1 MLDSSCSEEIGA
13 RMALSE
19 RRART
24 SSRLG
29 GCDTMREARLEN
41 NSTKIIARRMAI
53 QHTNLNERAVRRN
66 TPVGRQ
72 EHMSNVERHRA

>member
-29 GCDTMREARLEN
+29 GRDTMREARLEN
-41 NSTKIIARRMAI
+41 NSTKTIARKMAI
-53 QHTNLNERAVRRN
+53 QYTNLYERAVRIS
-66 TPVGRQ
+66 TPVGSQ
-72 EHMSNVERHRA
+72 KHMSSVERHRA

>member
-41 NSTKIIARRMAI
+41 NSTK
-53 QHTNLNERAVRRN
+53 
-66 TPVGRQ
+66 P
-72 EHMSNVERHRA
+72 

>member
-29 GCDTMREARLEN
+29 GCDTMREARFEN
-41 NSTKIIARRMAI
+41 NSTETVARRMVI
-53 QHTNLNERAVRRN
+53 
-66 TPVGRQ
+66 
-72 EHMSNVERHRA
+72 